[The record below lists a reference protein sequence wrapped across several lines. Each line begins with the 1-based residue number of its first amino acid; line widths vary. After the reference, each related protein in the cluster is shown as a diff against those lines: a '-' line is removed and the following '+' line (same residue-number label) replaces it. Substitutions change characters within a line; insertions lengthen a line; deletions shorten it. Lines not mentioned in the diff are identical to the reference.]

1 MTGHPEAVLAR
12 ELGLCYTSL
21 TLVTDLDAGA
31 ETGEGVSHD
40 EVLKVFAANVDRLRE
55 RALRRGGGTAG
66 ERDAGLPVHDD
77 ALGWDGSRGFEL
89 P

>member
-31 ETGEGVSHD
+31 DTGDGVSHE
-40 EVLKVFAANVDRLRE
+40 EVLEVFAANVGRMRDVLFDVVGALPADSE
-55 RALRRGGGTAG
+55 RNCLCVNPLGGQEPGIK
-66 ERDAGLPVHDD
+66 LP
-77 ALGWDGSRGFEL
+77 
-89 P
+89 